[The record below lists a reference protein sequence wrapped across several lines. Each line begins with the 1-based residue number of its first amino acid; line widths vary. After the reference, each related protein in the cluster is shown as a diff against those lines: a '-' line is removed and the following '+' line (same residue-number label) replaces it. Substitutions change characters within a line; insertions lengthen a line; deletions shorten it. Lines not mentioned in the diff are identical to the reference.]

1 MTEVKL
7 TFIYKMKLKISLL
20 LLPLISL
27 VSCSVSKEISRK
39 SFYFDTY
46 VDIRLFEGKVENLND
61 INQIFAKI
69 DKLTDNFTER
79 NIDNIYKINRTN
91 ENVVVEPELY
101 DILNLSFSSNL
112 ASLNYF
118 NPLCGSLSK
127 KWKESLENKAVLSE
141 SVINEELTKM
151 ASSGLEL
158 LGDNTVR
165 RTGESEIDLG
175 AVAKGYALD
184 KVKEYLDVKNIKK
197 YLVDAGS
204 SSILLGEK
212 DGGKNFIVK
221 VSNLPN
227 SYLELKNCF
236 VSTSSLSRQFVEIE
250 DQKYSHIINP
260 NNGSAINLHEAV
272 IVISDV
278 GYLGDI
284 LSTDFVNES
293 IDSIKVLEQQFN
305 VKTIVID
312 NSAIAYKTEGLEVV
326 NK

>member
-1 MTEVKL
+1 
-7 TFIYKMKLKISLL
+7 MKAKISLL

-27 VSCSVSKEISRK
+27 VSCTSSKEISRK

-46 VDIRLFEGKVENLND
+46 TETRLYEGKESNLND
-61 INQIFAKI
+61 INQIFSKI
-69 DKLTDNFTER
+69 DKLTDNFNER
-79 NIDNIYKINRTN
+79 NINNIYTINKTN

-101 DILNLSFSSNL
+101 DILSLSFSTSL

-127 KWKESLENKAVLSE
+127 KWKESLENKTVLSE
-141 SVINEELTKM
+141 TLINEELTKM
-151 ASSGLEL
+151 ANTHLEL
-158 LGDNTVR
+158 LENNTVQ

-184 KVKEYLDVKNIKK
+184 KAKEYFDSQGIKK

-212 DGGKNFIVK
+212 EGGKNFNIK
-221 VSNLPN
+221 VSNLTN

-236 VSTSSLSRQFVEIE
+236 ISTSSLTRQVVEI
-250 DQKYSHIINP
+250 DGQKYSHIINP
-260 NNGSAINLHEAV
+260 TTGSAINVHEAV

-278 GYLGDI
+278 GYIGDI

-293 IDSIKVLEQQFN
+293 IDSIKQLEQQFS

-312 NSAIAYKTEGLEVV
+312 NNQISYKTEGIKV
-326 NK
+326 KTK

>member
-1 MTEVKL
+1 MKAKL
-7 TFIYKMKLKISLL
+7 SLL

-27 VSCSVSKEISRK
+27 VSCSSGKEISRK

-46 VDIRLFEGKVENLND
+46 TETRLYEGKESNLND
-61 INQIFAKI
+61 INQIFSKI
-69 DKLTDNFTER
+69 DKLTDNFDER
-79 NIDNIYKINRTN
+79 NINNIYTINKTN

-101 DILNLSFSSNL
+101 DILSLSFSTSL
-112 ASLNYF
+112 SSLNYF

-127 KWKESLENKAVLSE
+127 KWKESLNTKQVLSE
-141 SVINEELTKM
+141 TVINEELEKM
-151 ASSGLEL
+151 TNTHLEL
-158 LGDNTVR
+158 LDNNTVQ

-184 KVKEYLDVKNIKK
+184 KAKEYLDAQSIKK

-212 DGGKNFIVK
+212 EGGKNFNIK
-221 VSNLPN
+221 VSNLAN
-227 SYLELKNCF
+227 SYFELKNCF
-236 VSTSSLSRQFVEIE
+236 ISTSSLTRQVVEIE
-250 DQKYSHIINP
+250 GQKYSHIVNP
-260 NNGSAINLHEAV
+260 TTGSAINVHEAV

-278 GYLGDI
+278 GYIGDI

-293 IDSIKVLEQQFN
+293 LDSIKQLEQQFS

-312 NSAIAYKTEGLEVV
+312 NNQISYKTEGIEV
-326 NK
+326 KTK

>member
-1 MTEVKL
+1 
-7 TFIYKMKLKISLL
+7 MKFKISLL

-27 VSCSVSKEISRK
+27 TSCQASKEISRK

-46 VDIRLFEGKVENLND
+46 TETRLYEGDESNLND
-61 INQIFAKI
+61 IDQILSKI
-69 DKLTDNFTER
+69 DKLTDNYNQR
-79 NIDNIYKINRTN
+79 NVNNIYTINNTHANVEVDPILYECLKRTFCACLDN
-91 ENVVVEPELY
+91 
-101 DILNLSFSSNL
+101 
-112 ASLNYF
+112 ATYF

-127 KWKESLENKAVLSE
+127 KWKESLANKQVLSE
-141 SVINEELTKM
+141 TLINEELSKM
-151 ASSGLEL
+151 NSSNIEFL
-158 LGDNTVR
+158 DNNTVKR
-165 RTGESEIDLG
+165 IGEGEIDLG

-184 KVKEYLDVKNIKK
+184 NVKNYLVNKGIKK

-212 DGGKNFIVK
+212 DGGKNFNIK
-221 VSNLPN
+221 VSNLSN

-236 VSTSSLSRQFVEIE
+236 ISTSSLSRQVVEI
-250 DQKYSHIINP
+250 DGKKYSHIINP
-260 NNGSAINLHEAV
+260 KTGSAINMHEAV

-278 GYLGDI
+278 GYIGDI

-293 IDSIKVLEQQFN
+293 LDSIKELEKEFS

-312 NSAIAYKTEGLEVV
+312 NSEISYKTEGIEVI